1 MMTKH
6 NFFLK
11 FIRYSF
17 VFSLAIVML
26 SSCSEDEDPVTPVD
40 EDITFEV
47 QLLKMQA
54 LEIKEAEG
62 DALEVYG
69 NIDTKLIRDNVV
81 ETNSIWRALIGEAI
95 SVGLSDVPVVA
106 AVPYTVKKS
115 QIANS
120 RIEVDVDLFDS
131 DGDPEDNAP
140 ENLGREQTTTNLS
153 DIATSVT
160 LSIVLA
166 DSGGQHV
173 EVTYSITRK

>member
-1 MMTKH
+1 MTKH
-6 NFFLK
+6 NFFLTFLK
-11 FIRYSF
+11 YSF

-40 EDITFEV
+40 EDVTFEV
-47 QLLKMQA
+47 QVLKMQA

-62 DALEVYG
+62 DALEIYG
-69 NIDTKLIRDNVV
+69 NIDTKLIRDNIV
-81 ETNSIWRALIGEAI
+81 ETNSIWNALIGEAI
-95 SVGLSDVPVVA
+95 SVGLSDVPLVA
-106 AVPYTVKKS
+106 AVSYTVAKS

-120 RIEVDVDLFDS
+120 RIEVDADLFDA
-131 DGDPEDNAP
+131 DGDPESNAP
-140 ENLGREQTTTNLS
+140 ENLGREQISTNLS
-153 DIATSVT
+153 DITSSIT